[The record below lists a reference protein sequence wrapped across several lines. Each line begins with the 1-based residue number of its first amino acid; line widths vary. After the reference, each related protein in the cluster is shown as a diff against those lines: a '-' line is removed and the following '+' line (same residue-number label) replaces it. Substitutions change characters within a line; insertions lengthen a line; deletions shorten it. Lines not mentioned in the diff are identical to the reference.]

1 MRWDAFL
8 SRNVAAAQNGL
19 RFSSSV
25 RFADSFPTWG
35 SLWNAQT
42 PSLPLEGKVP
52 PKGAKEEEA
61 ESF

>member
-1 MRWDAFL
+1 MGTPHRRARAWSKVLHRSAPQAFP
-8 SRNVAAAQNGL
+8 SR
-19 RFSSSV
+19 
-25 RFADSFPTWG
+25 G

-42 PSLPLEGKVP
+42 LSLPLEGKVP